1 MGKFVGPQLPY
12 QKSQENAAAEAP
24 LLTFDHHMEK
34 SESFCDVTPELSA
47 GHRKVRFRGF
57 VWGK

>member
-34 SESFCDVTPELSA
+34 SESFCDVTPEL
-47 GHRKVRFRGF
+47 
-57 VWGK
+57 